1 MAAGSIMRILLVEDH
16 QLLGDAIHVS
26 LRQAGY
32 SVDWVQDGVAAE
44 SALAAEEF
52 AAVVLDLGLPRRSGL
67 EVLQA
72 LRQRGKQ
79 VPVMILT
86 ARDSVEDRIRG
97 LDCGADDYLVKPFDM
112 GELAARLRALVR
124 RSAGT
129 ASAALQ
135 VGTLRIDPASCSAT
149 QNGQS
154 LSLSAREFALLHA
167 LALNAGRVMSKAQ
180 LEQQMYAWGDEV
192 ESNTIEVFIHHLRR
206 KLGADAIRTVR
217 GVGYLLP
224 RDSHAV

>member
-1 MAAGSIMRILLVEDH
+1 MRILLVEDH

-44 SALAAEEF
+44 SALTAEEF

-79 VPVMILT
+79 VPVIILT

-135 VGTLRIDPASCSAT
+135 VGKLSIDPASCSAT
-149 QNGQS
+149 QNDQQ

-167 LALNAGRVMSKAQ
+167 LALNAGRVMTKAQ
-180 LEQQMYAWGDEV
+180 LEQQLYAWGDEV
-192 ESNTIEVFIHHLRR
+192 ESNTIEVFVHHLRR
-206 KLGADAIRTVR
+206 KLGADAIRTIR
-217 GVGYLLP
+217 GIGYLLP
-224 RDSHAV
+224 RDDNAV